1 MRTSY
6 VLNHYMDEA
15 AAKMRRISHE
25 ARSLSVNGTLML
37 QDYPFWLYN
46 AIFADYSTISFL
58 AKCMSDIDYFDLRP
72 L

>member
-6 VLNHYMDEA
+6 ALNHYMDEA
-15 AAKMRRISHE
+15 AEKIGRIAHE

-46 AIFADYSTISFL
+46 AIFADYSTISFFGQVHVRYRL
-58 AKCMSDIDYFDLRP
+58 F
-72 L
+72 